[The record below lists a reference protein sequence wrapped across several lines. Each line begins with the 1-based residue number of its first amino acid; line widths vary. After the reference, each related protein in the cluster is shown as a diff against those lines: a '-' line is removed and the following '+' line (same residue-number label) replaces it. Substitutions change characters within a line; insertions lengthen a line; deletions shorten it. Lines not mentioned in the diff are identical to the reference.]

1 MGSRGKSLKLTT
13 DKKSAI
19 AVKGKID
26 IIQKCITPSFLYNKS
41 KNDINR
47 RIFLL
52 FHHKS
57 EIERYEQALANF
69 RGSANVSRKDGL
81 AETEERALKLGEIEK
96 TRETFQ
102 KGLLTTITYVDGKK
116 MRDRARVCI

>member
-1 MGSRGKSLKLTT
+1 M
-13 DKKSAI
+13 
-19 AVKGKID
+19 
-26 IIQKCITPSFLYNKS
+26 
-41 KNDINR
+41 
-47 RIFLL
+47 LL
-52 FHHKS
+52 FLIEAFNDTNHKKTLANSHHKS

-116 MRDRARVCI
+116 MRDRARVCICQK

>member
-1 MGSRGKSLKLTT
+1 MLLYIYVIGISHLKNIYIT
-13 DKKSAI
+13 
-19 AVKGKID
+19 ID
-26 IIQKCITPSFLYNKS
+26 
-41 KNDINR
+41 